1 MTPEQGAGILSL
13 ILNGMVYNIL
23 QEKPGSCPGI
33 HHVLKQIKKDVRR
46 IQKIWLHI
54 TCVPYHPVL
63 SMEHTK
69 IFKDHPFLSRTLKLA
84 LPSALVAA
92 ELVFLYFFLGPA
104 SFFIVAGLMVA
115 YILPPAGKETVIP
128 AGILL
133 GIPWWLMALSIMMI
147 DIETALF
154 MGWNFDLALKIPVL
168 GRVMESFIEKAD
180 QFIKDKTW
188 LKKLYFTG
196 IVVLVMMPVMGSG
209 GIRGTIIGNLLG
221 MAKIPLFLAIV
232 TGAFIGCFG
241 IALAT
246 VFLQELF
253 LRSILL
259 GTAVVAGIIIIAF
272 TAWYLRKAY
281 SASYSP
287 AKK

>member
-1 MTPEQGAGILSL
+1 
-13 ILNGMVYNIL
+13 
-23 QEKPGSCPGI
+23 
-33 HHVLKQIKKDVRR
+33 
-46 IQKIWLHI
+46 
-54 TCVPYHPVL
+54 
-63 SMEHTK
+63 
-69 IFKDHPFLSRTLKLA
+69 
-84 LPSALVAA
+84 
-92 ELVFLYFFLGPA
+92 
-104 SFFIVAGLMVA
+104 
-115 YILPPAGKETVIP
+115 
-128 AGILL
+128 
-133 GIPWWLMALSIMMI
+133 MMI

-168 GRVMESFIEKAD
+168 GRVMASFIEKAD
-180 QFIKDKTW
+180 QFIKDKPW